1 MDGQLPETDMSCFH
15 NWFRPALLRWLQMSR
30 VKTTLLLKK
39 AVEVDQMKSVD
50 EIVKHT
56 SSAVDTMGCLDGIS
70 IFSVFTVQTEF
81 GLHIILYYYPTY
93 KCMRLQQ

>member
-1 MDGQLPETDMSCFH
+1 MLIFTLDSLDDPDGGTAQKIDMSCFQ

-30 VKTTLLLKK
+30 IKTTLLLKK

-70 IFSVFTVQTEF
+70 CFYLILFISFIFFLNVT
-81 GLHIILYYYPTY
+81 
-93 KCMRLQQ
+93 